1 MINSHDGILDALDA
15 FNEARGRLVYELKA
29 AGLESE
35 HIHEKIMDHQEKSH
49 RIAEAFA
56 TQGFT
61 SEDTYDWQ
69 GRKINHKIKITGNEL
84 NEKL

>member
-1 MINSHDGILDALDA
+1 
-15 FNEARGRLVYELKA
+15 
-29 AGLESE
+29 
-35 HIHEKIMDHQEKSH
+35 MDYQEKSH
-49 RIAEAFA
+49 RTAEAFA